1 MIVIQQQPER
11 VQVNVYGEFALA
23 DFKEFEEMV
32 DYKLKFEGVIDL
44 LFDLREMVDF
54 TLDVAWEDI
63 VFVRS
68 HAQDFRRIA
77 VLTQSQWVAWSAWLQ
92 KIFVSADL
100 RVFED
105 ETEARAWLDS
115 ELEAK

>member
-77 VLTQSQWVAWSAWLQ
+77 VLSLSR
-92 KIFVSADL
+92 FF
-100 RVFED
+100 R
-105 ETEARAWLDS
+105 
-115 ELEAK
+115 